1 MNFKANQ
8 LCNRISYIFLNNFEA
23 PETDRTTFTNGQ
35 RYGNNLPY
43 VAAAPLY
50 NPQYINLDTVAQS
63 MGMLIVSLDI
73 RNIIYNRK
81 YYVINH
87 I

>member
-1 MNFKANQ
+1 MHIFTQ
-8 LCNRISYIFLNNFEA
+8 QCDGCSFVFLNNFEA

-63 MGMLIVSLDI
+63 MGMLIMSLDVG
-73 RNIIYNRK
+73 NILLHKLYI
-81 YYVINH
+81 IL
-87 I
+87 